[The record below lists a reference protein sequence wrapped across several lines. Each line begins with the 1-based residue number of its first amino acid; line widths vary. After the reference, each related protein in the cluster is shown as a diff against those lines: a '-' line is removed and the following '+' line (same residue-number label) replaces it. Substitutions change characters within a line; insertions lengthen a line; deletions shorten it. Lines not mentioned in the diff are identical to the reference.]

1 MLKKILKLDWI
12 LLSATLL
19 LLIFGL
25 LAIYSLSRGGAIGEF
40 SFYQKQLSFIIL
52 GVIVFFLV
60 ALSDYD
66 LWKLYARP
74 LYFLGIFLLILVLLI
89 GHITNGA
96 TSWFSFGFLKF
107 QPVELVKVGLI
118 MVLALYFSRLKNEVL
133 SWKDI
138 FLSLGYVIPPLALVA
153 LQPDYGSAIILLVIW
168 LGMVF
173 LAGIGWQKLLALFL
187 ILILTAIS
195 GWFFFLRD
203 YQKERILTFFDPTRD
218 SLGSGYNVIQAII
231 AVGSG
236 GWKGKGLGNGSQS
249 QLNFIPEQH
258 TDFIFSTI
266 AEESGFLGVSL
277 MLVIFLLL
285 FWRLKK
291 IALLA
296 DTRFGSFLVDGTL
309 VLFFFQFLINVGMNI
324 GLVPVTGLSLPFISY
339 GGSFLLVTM
348 FLVGLAE
355 SVYRKSGKYLS
366 NF

>member
-1 MLKKILKLDWI
+1 MDWV
-12 LLSATLL
+12 LLSAILL
-19 LLIFGL
+19 LLTFGL

-40 SFYQKQLSFIIL
+40 SFYQKQISFVVL
-52 GVIVFFLV
+52 GVFVFFLT
-60 ALSDYD
+60 ALSDYTF
-66 LWKLYARP
+66 WKIYAWP
-74 LYFLGIFLLILVLLI
+74 LYFLGIFLLILVLLV

-96 TSWFSFGFLKF
+96 ASWFNFGFLKF

-118 MVLALYFSRLKNEVL
+118 MVLALYFSRLKSEFL
-133 SWKDI
+133 TWKDI
-138 FLSLGYVIPPLALVA
+138 FLSLGYTIIPVILVIM
-153 LQPDYGSAIILLVIW
+153 QPDYGSAIILLIIW

-173 LAGIGWQKLLALFL
+173 LVGISWQKLSALFFV
-187 ILILTAIS
+187 LILTAVS
-195 GWFFFLRD
+195 GWFFFLQG
-203 YQKERILTFFDPTRD
+203 YQKERILTFLDPSRD

-236 GWKGKGLGNGSQS
+236 GWRGKGLGNGSQG

-266 AEESGFLGVSL
+266 AEESGFLGASL
-277 MLVIFLLL
+277 MLAVFLLL

-296 DTRFGSFLVDGTL
+296 DTRFGSFLVNGVL

-348 FLVGLAE
+348 FLVGLVE
-355 SVYRKSGKYLS
+355 SIYRKSKKYSS